1 MSFRLGLRC
10 GPLRLTLNPVMAPI
24 RLSGILVVGKGEGA
38 VFTQVPWVQRTF
50 TRILG
55 FEPYPGTV
63 NLRVGSDSDSKE
75 ALKDI
80 HEARGIAIIP
90 PEGSGFC
97 PARCFHARL
106 PSSLPAG
113 LVIPEVE
120 GYYEDILE
128 LLAPV
133 NVRNTLGV
141 SEGDEIEV
149 EIELESGSNGAGL
162 EGSEA

>member
-1 MSFRLGLRC
+1 MVS
-10 GPLRLTLNPVMAPI
+10 GPLRLALNPVMTPI

-38 VFTQVPWVQRTF
+38 VFTQVPWVRQTF
-50 TRILG
+50 SRILG
-55 FEPYPGTV
+55 FEPFPGTV
-63 NLRVGSDSDSKE
+63 NLRVGSDPGSKE

-80 HEARGIAIIP
+80 HEARGIAVIP
-90 PEGSGFC
+90 PVGSGFC
-97 PARCFHARL
+97 LARCFHARL
-106 PSSLPAG
+106 ASSLPAG
-113 LVIPEVE
+113 LVIPEIG

-141 SEGDEIEV
+141 SEGDEVEV
-149 EIELESGSNGAGL
+149 EIELESGSDGAGS